1 MWPPISLFTKMSS
14 LKNSLHRR
22 THKERS
28 QLSHRTRLGFL
39 EKHKDYV
46 LRARDYHS
54 KQDRINLLRE
64 KAAMRNKDEFYF
76 SMTREKTQGGVH
88 VKDRGNE
95 ALPTD
100 IVKVLKT
107 QDENYLRTMRALGLK
122 KIDRLKNQLMQ
133 LADLLKPG
141 SLDAEDDAEELD
153 EQELEVLREAGV
165 IPPESKKA
173 RRKSHSKKGKHVLF
187 AESEEEASKSQ
198 DEDDRM
204 DVSQEQS
211 VDLGWKAPEQSK
223 RKRRKSKASA
233 EEEETEMDV
242 ASIETAEQAKVGAF
256 SGCKAELASDAGLA
270 LGAPHKAIEGTL
282 GPPER
287 ELEMQK
293 ALMGKGASRKLRGV
307 ERVDAEED
315 EDDDDDDRPPKKVDE
330 KTWKPRVYKWRVE
343 RKR

>member
-1 MWPPISLFTKMSS
+1 MSS
-14 LKNSLHRR
+14 FKNSLHRR

-76 SMTREKTQGGVH
+76 SMTREKTKGGVH

-141 SLDAEDDAEELD
+141 SLEAEDDADELD

-187 AESEEEASKSQ
+187 AETEEEARQYASSVRNASKSQ
-198 DEDDRM
+198 DEEDRM

-211 VDLGWKAPEQSK
+211 VDLGWKVPEQSK

-233 EEEETEMDV
+233 EEEETEMDI
-242 ASIETAEQAKVGAF
+242 ASIETAEQAKEHRTRLL
-256 SGCKAELASDAGLA
+256 KELSARLVRDRQLRYA
-270 LGAPHKAIEGTL
+270 
-282 GPPER
+282 ER

-315 EDDDDDDRPPKKVDE
+315 EDDDDEDRPPKKVDE

>member
-1 MWPPISLFTKMSS
+1 MSS

-64 KAAMRNKDEFYF
+64 KAATRNKDEFYF
-76 SMTREKTQGGVH
+76 SMTRERTEGGVH
-88 VKDRGNE
+88 VKDRGNQ

-122 KIDRLKNQLMQ
+122 KIDRLKDQLTQ
-133 LADLLKPG
+133 LADLLKPAVLNG
-141 SLDAEDDAEELD
+141 EEGDEELD

-165 IPPESKKA
+165 IPPESKKS
-173 RRKSHSKKGKHVLF
+173 RRKSRSKKGKHVLF
-187 AESEEEASKSQ
+187 AEDEEEARQYATSSRKESDSK
-198 DEDDRM
+198 EDDRM
-204 DVSQEQS
+204 DVSTEN
-211 VDLGWKAPEQSK
+211 VDMGWKVPEQTK

-233 EEEETEMDV
+233 EEEETALDE
-242 ASIETAEQAKVGAF
+242 ASIQTAEQAKEHRTRLL
-256 SGCKAELASDAGLA
+256 KELSARLVRDRQLRYA
-270 LGAPHKAIEGTL
+270 
-282 GPPER
+282 ER
-287 ELEMQK
+287 ELEMQR

-307 ERVDAEED
+307 EKVEEDGD
-315 EDDDDDDRPPKKVDE
+315 EDDEDEDRPPKKVDE
-330 KTWKPRVYKWRVE
+330 KTWKPRVYKWRLE

>member
-1 MWPPISLFTKMSS
+1 MSS

-141 SLDAEDDAEELD
+141 SLEAEDDAEELD

-187 AESEEEASKSQ
+187 AESEEEARRCASSARTASKSQ
-198 DEDDRM
+198 EDDRM

-211 VDLGWKAPEQSK
+211 VDLGWKVPEQSK

-233 EEEETEMDV
+233 EGEETEMDV
-242 ASIETAEQAKVGAF
+242 ASIETAEQAKEHRTRLL
-256 SGCKAELASDAGLA
+256 KELSARLVRDRQLRYA
-270 LGAPHKAIEGTL
+270 
-282 GPPER
+282 ER

-315 EDDDDDDRPPKKVDE
+315 EDDDDEDRPLKKVDE

>member
-1 MWPPISLFTKMSS
+1 MSS

-88 VKDRGNE
+88 VKDRGNQ

-122 KIDRLKNQLMQ
+122 KIDRIKSQLMQ

-141 SLDAEDDAEELD
+141 SLDAEDDTETLD
-153 EQELEVLREAGV
+153 EQELEVLREAGI

-173 RRKSHSKKGKHVLF
+173 RRKSHSKKGKHVVF
-187 AESEEEASKSQ
+187 AESEEEARQYATSARKATKSEDV
-198 DEDDRM
+198 DERM
-204 DVSQEQS
+204 DISRDHN
-211 VDLGWKAPEQSK
+211 VDLGWKVPEQSK

-233 EEEETEMDV
+233 EEEETEMNI
-242 ASIETAEQAKVGAF
+242 ASVETAEQAKEHRTRLL
-256 SGCKAELASDAGLA
+256 KELSARLVRDRQLRYA
-270 LGAPHKAIEGTL
+270 
-282 GPPER
+282 ER

-315 EDDDDDDRPPKKVDE
+315 ADDEDEDRPPKKVDE
-330 KTWKPRVYKWRVE
+330 KTWKPRVYKWRLE